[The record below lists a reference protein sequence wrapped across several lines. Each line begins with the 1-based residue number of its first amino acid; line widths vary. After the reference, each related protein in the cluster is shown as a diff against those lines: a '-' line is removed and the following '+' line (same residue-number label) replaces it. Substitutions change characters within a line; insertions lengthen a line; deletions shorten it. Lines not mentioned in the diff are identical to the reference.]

1 MSARYRRAQR
11 WDQETLATDLI
22 LMNPDSHAVVVL
34 NATGALVWDAIAEGA
49 SLDDVVGLFHAAA
62 PDVPTD
68 RVCADIADTLDRL
81 VAAGLAVAEPG

>member
-1 MSARYRRAQR
+1 MTPRYRRAQR

-49 SLDDVVGLFHAAA
+49 SLDDVASLFHAAA
-62 PDVPTD
+62 PGVATD
-68 RVCADIADTLDRL
+68 RVRADIADTLDRL
-81 VAAGLAVAEPG
+81 VAAGLAVAEPN